1 MEGGIIK
8 CNRSIWIKIKAIW
21 SKNLQ
26 DTTIH
31 ICTKLNIRE
40 IWYSLVKHVQMFI
53 LAPLKISIF
62 FMKHESLILDKEVM
76 FNVWV
81 SVGDQWQCP
90 HCDQCQCQVTHHVSC
105 VSNVPFDAGEFMNH
119 RCVPD
124 QGSGT
129 IILKIYL
136 YIHSYSLYYLVCLH

>member
-1 MEGGIIK
+1 MIFFGK
-8 CNRSIWIKIKAIW
+8 TCSNVHTCSIE
-21 SKNLQ
+21 
-26 DTTIH
+26 
-31 ICTKLNIRE
+31 NIN
-40 IWYSLVKHVQMFI
+40 
-53 LAPLKISIF
+53 F

-81 SVGDQWQCP
+81 SVGDQCP
-90 HCDQCQCQVTHHVSC
+90 HCGQCQCQVTHHVSC

-136 YIHSYSLYYLVCLH
+136 YIHSYSLYYLVCLHYIISFSQKWFKLQKYIFFPKKGELKCWLFGGIRPSDCM